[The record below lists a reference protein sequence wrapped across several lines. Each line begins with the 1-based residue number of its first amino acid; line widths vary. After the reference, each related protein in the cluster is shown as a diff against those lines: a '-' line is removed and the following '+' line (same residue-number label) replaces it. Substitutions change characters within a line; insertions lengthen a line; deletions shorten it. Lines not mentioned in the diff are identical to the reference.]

1 MGLTLTHMGR
11 RDQAIDVY
19 RRCAS
24 LDGTGLKDPR
34 NHESTRVS
42 ALFNLGRL
50 YSDDGR
56 FDEAISTYKKAIET
70 MPGHY
75 QSHSLYN
82 MMGEAFFKLGQFD
95 QAETWYLR
103 ALRAKADH
111 VPAHLTLAKLYAKIN
126 RSTEAEKL
134 FIAVQALAP
143 NDSSVYQH
151 YGQWIRL
158 RHRMLAD

>member
-1 MGLTLTHMGR
+1 MGLTLAHMGR

-24 LDGTGLKDPR
+24 LDGTGLKDPK
-34 NHESTRVS
+34 NHESTKVS

-56 FDEAISTYKKAIET
+56 FEEAISAYKQAIET
-70 MPGHY
+70 MPGYY

-95 QAETWYLR
+95 QAETWYLK
-103 ALRAKADH
+103 ALRVKADH

-126 RSTEAEKL
+126 RSAEAEKL
-134 FIAVQALAP
+134 FLAVQVLAP

-151 YGQWIRL
+151 YGQL
-158 RHRMLAD
+158 LQSHCVAAD

>member
-1 MGLTLTHMGR
+1 MGLTLTNLGR
-11 RDQAIDVY
+11 KDQAIDVY

-24 LDGTGLKDPR
+24 LDGSGLKDPK
-34 NHESTRVS
+34 NHETTQVS

-50 YSDDGR
+50 YSDEGR
-56 FDEAISTYKKAIET
+56 FEEAIAVYQNAIHR
-70 MPGHY
+70 MPSHY

-95 QAETWYLR
+95 QAETWYLK

-111 VPAHLTLAKLYAKIN
+111 VPAHLTLAKLWAKIN
-126 RSTEAEKL
+126 RSAEAERL
-134 FIAVQALAP
+134 FIAVQSIAP

-151 YGQWIRL
+151 YGQLPECRCVL
-158 RHRMLAD
+158 